1 MKFKSLKIKNY
12 IQDALVDL
20 NFQDLTPIQEE
31 VIPKAL
37 EGQSIV
43 GKSPTGTGKTHC
55 FLIPIA
61 NEVKPNLKEVQVVI
75 IVPTRELGQQIYDEL
90 KKITRHSPE
99 YIDLRL
105 YVGGGRRDEEIKRLE
120 LSQPQVVIGTIGK
133 IEDLAF
139 NENLLKIYTANVLVI
154 DEADMVFTP
163 EDITRIDQIFG
174 QFKENIQSLVFS
186 ATITDELSRFIDKYL
201 NKSVNIDLSGK
212 KISKDSIKHVFI
224 KTKNKDKNNQLLE
237 LFKIM
242 NPYLVL
248 LFANTLEEVDNLSN
262 FLGTNGY
269 PNVKLDSSL
278 KPRERRNVLARI
290 KKGEY
295 QYVVAS
301 DLAARGMDITGVSL
315 VVNYSLPTDIK
326 YYIHRSGRTARF
338 KDTGKVI
345 SLLDFDD
352 EKYLARLHGR
362 GLDIYFGEIVEG
374 MFKETKYQE
383 RKKNKYDEEI
393 EVLHVKYPLPPKV
406 KPNYRKRRKEKIA
419 KETRQIKRKR
429 VEDIY
434 KRKAKND

>member
-90 KKITRHSPE
+90 KKITRYSPE

-163 EDITRIDQIFG
+163 EDMTRIDQIFG

-201 NKSVNIDLSGK
+201 NKSVNVDLSGK

-224 KTKNKDKNNQLLE
+224 KTKNKDKNNQL
-237 LFKIM
+237 
-242 NPYLVL
+242 
-248 LFANTLEEVDNLSN
+248 
-262 FLGTNGY
+262 
-269 PNVKLDSSL
+269 
-278 KPRERRNVLARI
+278 
-290 KKGEY
+290 
-295 QYVVAS
+295 
-301 DLAARGMDITGVSL
+301 
-315 VVNYSLPTDIK
+315 
-326 YYIHRSGRTARF
+326 
-338 KDTGKVI
+338 
-345 SLLDFDD
+345 
-352 EKYLARLHGR
+352 
-362 GLDIYFGEIVEG
+362 
-374 MFKETKYQE
+374 
-383 RKKNKYDEEI
+383 
-393 EVLHVKYPLPPKV
+393 
-406 KPNYRKRRKEKIA
+406 
-419 KETRQIKRKR
+419 
-429 VEDIY
+429 
-434 KRKAKND
+434 

>member
-1 MKFKSLKIKNY
+1 MKFKNLKIKKY

-20 NFQDLTPIQEE
+20 NFHQLTPIQEE

-61 NEVKPNLKEVQVVI
+61 NELRPNVKEVQAVI

-90 KKITRHSPE
+90 KKITRYSPE

-105 YVGGGRRDEEIKRLE
+105 YVGGGRRDDEIKRLE

-139 NENLLKIYTANVLVI
+139 NENLLKIHTADKVVI
-154 DEADMVFTP
+154 DEADMVFVP
-163 EDITRIDQIFG
+163 EDINRIDQIFAL
-174 QFKENIQSLVFS
+174 FKKDIQSLVFS
-186 ATITDELSRFIDKYL
+186 ATITDELSRFVDKYL

-224 KTKNKDKNNQLLE
+224 KTKNKDKNKVLLD
-237 LFKIM
+237 LLKIM

-248 LFANTLEEVDNLSN
+248 IFANTLEEVDDLSK
-262 FLGTNGY
+262 FLGNNGY
-269 PNVKLDSSL
+269 PNAKLDSSL
-278 KPRERRNVLARI
+278 KPRERKNVLSRI

-315 VVNYSLPTDIK
+315 VVNYSLPVDIK
-326 YYIHRSGRTARF
+326 YYTHRSGRTARF
-338 KDTGKVI
+338 KDTGTVI

-352 EKYLARLHGR
+352 EKYLGKLYSR
-362 GLDIYFGEIVEG
+362 GLDLYFGEIVEG
-374 MFKETKYQE
+374 MFKETKYQP

-393 EVLHVKYPLPPKV
+393 EVLHVKYPMPPKV

-419 KETRQIKRKR
+419 KETKQIKRKR

-434 KRKAKND
+434 KKKAKND